1 MWRWKQIKV
10 KEQKLKNVKDWQQK
24 SKSYVSCVKQ
34 ISSQPSEGADPPV
47 ILVSNP
53 TAFRTVR
60 LMKLSKL
67 LLSLLKIHIPRNRI
81 LISLLIKKTRL
92 IDFCKMVR
100 RVRNN
105 LRHVWC
111 IHGIPCIWFCSSDKT
126 SMCRCQQGIRNLIF
140 KSARGVVSEISVE
153 KKFIDN
159 FKKFHFFFY
168 Q

>member
-34 ISSQPSEGADPPV
+34 ISSQPSEGADSPV

-60 LMKLSKL
+60 LMKPSKL